1 MKELTPKEAIKILH
15 PDTSRDALWKIEYYA
30 GFNAEKARLKA
41 VEDACVV
48 ACEALEKQIPK
59 KILYRKQNYG
69 TPWLCCECETDQTP
83 TEFMSEDG
91 SEPKEKHTYC
101 WKCGQKLDWGD
112 YK

>member
-1 MKELTPKEAIKILH
+1 MTKTEEFKNALNAYRNLDVHINKTLRLIGISAIK
-15 PDTSRDALWKIEYYA
+15 
-30 GFNAEKARLKA
+30 
-41 VEDACVV
+41 
-48 ACEALEKQIPK
+48 KQIPK

-69 TPWLCCECETDQTP
+69 TPWLCCECEADQTP
-83 TEFMSEDG
+83 TEFFSTDG

>member
-1 MKELTPKEAIKILH
+1 MTKTEEFKNALNAYRNLDVHINKTLRLIGISAIK
-15 PDTSRDALWKIEYYA
+15 
-30 GFNAEKARLKA
+30 
-41 VEDACVV
+41 
-48 ACEALEKQIPK
+48 KQIPK

-69 TPWLCCECETDQTP
+69 TPWLCCECEADQTP
-83 TEFMSEDG
+83 TEFMSTDG

>member
-1 MKELTPKEAIKILH
+1 MTKTEEFENALNAYRNLDVHINKTLRLIGISAIK
-15 PDTSRDALWKIEYYA
+15 
-30 GFNAEKARLKA
+30 
-41 VEDACVV
+41 
-48 ACEALEKQIPK
+48 KQIPK

-69 TPWLCCECETDQTP
+69 TPWLCCECEADQTP
-83 TEFMSEDG
+83 TEFFSTDG

>member
-1 MKELTPKEAIKILH
+1 MTKIEEFKNALNAYRNLDVHINKILRLIGISAIK
-15 PDTSRDALWKIEYYA
+15 
-30 GFNAEKARLKA
+30 
-41 VEDACVV
+41 
-48 ACEALEKQIPK
+48 KQIPK

-69 TPWLCCECETDQTP
+69 TPWLCCECEADQTL
-83 TEFMSEDG
+83 TEFFSTDG